1 MSRRGGDSSSRDTRW
16 RGSVVT
22 WRCLITPID
31 GKISGTSFDV
41 IRVDLVSAGFS
52 LRAIDEQHLFALA
65 AGFRDCMGDIMVR
78 WGAKP
83 SLQWVYP
90 GFRTGIIVQCITC
103 RIETGNF
110 RESKQTKKFS

>member
-1 MSRRGGDSSSRDTRW
+1 MAKSAAQA
-16 RGSVVT
+16 
-22 WRCLITPID
+22 
-31 GKISGTSFDV
+31 FDV
-41 IRVDLVSAGFS
+41 IRVDLVSVGLS

-65 AGFRDCMGDIMVR
+65 AGFRDCMGDIMVH

-83 SLQWVYP
+83 GLQWVYP

-110 RESKQTKKFS
+110 RESNQNKKFS